1 MIGMEPH
8 DPQSSETNEAP
19 VYLSIIGLAALLCF
33 AFMLTG
39 SFWLTT
45 VVLVLGCLHLA
56 QYFPAADE
64 IVQNDIALR
73 WLRRLTPLI
82 IFGIF
87 AFQVMVQRST

>member
-1 MIGMEPH
+1 MIVMEPY
-8 DPQSSETNEAP
+8 DPQPNEPGELP

-33 AFMLTG
+33 AFMMTA

-56 QYFPAADE
+56 RYFPAADE

-87 AFQVMVQRST
+87 TFQVMMQRST

>member
-1 MIGMEPH
+1 M
-8 DPQSSETNEAP
+8 DPRDSQSNDSGAAP
-19 VYLSIIGLAALLCF
+19 IYLSIIGLSALLCF
-33 AFMLTG
+33 AFMMTG
-39 SFWLTT
+39 SFWMTT

-87 AFQVMVQRST
+87 VFQVMVQRSMW

>member
-1 MIGMEPH
+1 M
-8 DPQSSETNEAP
+8 DPRDSQGNDSDAAP
-19 VYLSIIGLAALLCF
+19 IYLSIIGLAALLCF
-33 AFMLTG
+33 AFMMTG
-39 SFWLTT
+39 SFWMTT

-87 AFQVMVQRST
+87 VFQVMVQRSMW